1 MSSCYKIKVHGCLS
15 YKFSKWLNNLNIK
28 NLKEDET
35 LIEGNVEDQAAL
47 FGILMKIRDLGLQ
60 LTYLEKVDDKKS
72 PEADKPLNQ

>member
-1 MSSCYKIKVHGCLS
+1 MSSSYKIKVHGCLS
-15 YKFSKWLNNLNIK
+15 YKFSEWLNNLNIK
-28 NLKEDET
+28 NLKDDET

-72 PEADKPLNQ
+72 PEGNKPLNQ

>member
-1 MSSCYKIKVHGCLS
+1 MSSSYKIKVHGCLP
-15 YKFSKWLNNLNIK
+15 YKFSKWLNNLHIK

-60 LTYLEKVDDKKS
+60 LIYLEKVDDDKS
-72 PEADKPLNQ
+72 AKGDKLLNK